1 MTPLII
7 KDHTL
12 AGKRSTG
19 PHLFKIAPTGHRW
32 PVAHDERY
40 RDVELRLSDQDA
52 LDSVV
57 EAWTRNKGATDVMEA
72 LQAKGVPAAVVQ
84 RPQDRLDH

>member
-40 RDVELRLSDQDA
+40 RDVELRQSNQDE

-57 EAWTRNKGATDVMEA
+57 EAWTRNKEATDVMEA
-72 LQAKGVPAAVVQ
+72 LQARAFP
-84 RPQDRLDH
+84 RLRCSARKTV